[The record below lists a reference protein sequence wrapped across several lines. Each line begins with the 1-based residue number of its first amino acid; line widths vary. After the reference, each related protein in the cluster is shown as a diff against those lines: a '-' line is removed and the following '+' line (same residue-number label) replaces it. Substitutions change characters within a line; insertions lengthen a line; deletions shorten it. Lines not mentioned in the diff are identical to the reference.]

1 MAWWKE
7 PTKGQWFTLLA
18 AWVGWILDA
27 FDFTIFLFVIP
38 EISKEFGVTY
48 TSTAGAITA
57 TLLMRLLGGVAAGSL
72 ADKYGR
78 KLPLM
83 LSLVWFAIFDG
94 AIAFAP
100 SFFVV
105 MVCRT
110 LFGFGMGAEWTAGT
124 TLAMENWPKRSRG
137 IASGILQGSWA
148 IGYLLAGLV
157 AGWIGPT
164 YGWRALFLVAAA
176 PALLVLPIR
185 IWVPESEEWKL
196 EQVTKPAAVE
206 RKTRAS
212 LRSVFGKLSWG
223 SAMMGAGLAAYYA
236 LTGLYPTVLK
246 VELHLDPSAVGGIV
260 AFFNIGMMIG
270 SICCGWLAAKRSVA
284 LAVMIP
290 ALCVIPFLPLYTGEL
305 QGMLT
310 LGAFFGGFFGAGYAG
325 VTPMMLATLFPAEV
339 RARATGIVYHVGAF
353 GAAFVPMAMTAFSSS
368 FGVTLAQVMMYTVA
382 VFQVVLVGLLALRP
396 KELREKP
403 GAEVG
408 ALAASGLA
416 H

>member
-27 FDFTIFLFVIP
+27 FDFTIFLLVIP
-38 EISKEFGVTY
+38 EISKEFGASLTVTV
-48 TSTAGAITA
+48 GAITA
-57 TLLMRLLGGVAAGSL
+57 TQLTRLLGGFVAGSL
-72 ADKYGR
+72 ADKFGR

-83 LSLVWFAIFDG
+83 ISLVWFAVCDG

-100 SFFVV
+100 SFAFV
-105 MVCRT
+105 MICRT

-157 AGWIGPT
+157 AGWVVPA
-164 YGWRALFLVAAA
+164 YGWRALFIIAAV

-196 EQVTKPAAVE
+196 QQAASAASVE
-206 RKTRAS
+206 RKVRVPLS
-212 LRSVFGKLSWG
+212 SVLGKLGWG
-223 SAMMGAGLAAYYA
+223 AGMMGAGLAAYYS
-236 LTGLYPTVLK
+236 LTALYPTVLK
-246 VELHLDPSAVGGIV
+246 IDRGLDPAAVGTII
-260 AFFNIGMMIG
+260 ALFNVGMMLG
-270 SICCGWLAAKRSVA
+270 SIACGWIAANRSVA
-284 LAVMIP
+284 WAIAAP
-290 ALCVIPFLPLYTGEL
+290 ALLVIPFLPLYVGEVPGWL
-305 QGMLT
+305 GA
-310 LGAFFGGFFGAGYAG
+310 GAFFGGFFGAGYAG
-325 VTPMMLATLFPAEV
+325 VTPMMLATLFPAEI

-353 GAAFVPMAMTAFSSS
+353 GAAFLPMGLTAIAASA
-368 FGVTLAQVMMYTVA
+368 GVSLAQVMMLSVA
-382 VFQVVLVGLLALRP
+382 LFQLILVGLLTLRP
-396 KELREKP
+396 KELRKSSEGEP
-403 GAEVG
+403 
-408 ALAASGLA
+408 ALATSSLA